1 MNEFPVV
8 LVINCGSSSIKF
20 SVLDASD
27 CEVLMSG
34 IADGIN
40 SENAFLSVNG
50 GEPAPLAHHSY
61 EGALKAIAFELEKR
75 NLNDSVALIGHR
87 IAHGGSIFTE
97 SAIITDEVI
106 DNIRRVSPL
115 APLHNYAN
123 LSGIESAQQLFTG
136 VTQVAVFDTSF
147 HQTMAPEAYLY
158 GLPWKYYEELGVR
171 RYGFHGTSH
180 RYVSQRAHSLLNLAE
195 GDYQQVEKLMAKNAD
210 HAEQPVVNYLLA
222 AEAAQQRGDE
232 ARANQHLERAAELA
246 GNDTIPV
253 EITRVRLQLARNE
266 NHAARHGVDKLL
278 EVTPRH
284 PEVLRLAEQAYIRT
298 GAWSSLLDIIP
309 SMAKAHVGDEE
320 HRAMLEQQA
329 WIGLMDQARADNG
342 SEGLRNWWK
351 NQSRKTRHQVA
362 LQVAMAEHLI
372 ECDDHDTAQ
381 QIIIDGLK
389 RQYDDRLL
397 LPIPRLKTNNPEQL
411 EKVLRQ
417 QIKNVGDRPLLWSTL
432 GQSLMKH
439 GEWQEASLAFRAALK
454 QRPDA
459 YDYAWLADALD
470 RLHKPEEAAAMRRD
484 GLMLTLQNNPPQ

>member
-61 EGALKAIAFELEKR
+61 EGALKAIAFELEKW

-123 LSGIESAQQLFTG
+123 LSGIESAQQLFPG

-180 RYVSQRAHSLLNLAE
+180 RYVSLRAHSLLNLAE
-195 GDYQQVEKLMAKNAD
+195 DDSGLVVAHLGNGASICAVRNGQSVDTSMGMTPLEGLMMGTRSGDVDFGAMSWVASQTNQSLGDLER
-210 HAEQPVVNYLLA
+210 VVNKESGLLGISGLSSDLRVLEKA
-222 AEAAQQRGDE
+222 WHEG
-232 ARANQHLERAAELA
+232 HERAQLA
-246 GNDTIPV
+246 IKTFVHRIARHIAGHAASLRRLDGIIFTGGIGENSSLIRRLVMEHLAVLGV
-253 EITRVRLQLARNE
+253 EIDTEMNNRSNSFGERIVSSENARVICAVIPTNE
-266 NHAARHGVDKLL
+266 
-278 EVTPRH
+278 
-284 PEVLRLAEQAYIRT
+284 
-298 GAWSSLLDIIP
+298 
-309 SMAKAHVGDEE
+309 
-320 HRAMLEQQA
+320 
-329 WIGLMDQARADNG
+329 
-342 SEGLRNWWK
+342 
-351 NQSRKTRHQVA
+351 
-362 LQVAMAEHLI
+362 
-372 ECDDHDTAQ
+372 
-381 QIIIDGLK
+381 
-389 RQYDDRLL
+389 
-397 LPIPRLKTNNPEQL
+397 
-411 EKVLRQ
+411 EKM
-417 QIKNVGDRPLLWSTL
+417 I
-432 GQSLMKH
+432 
-439 GEWQEASLAFRAALK
+439 
-454 QRPDA
+454 
-459 YDYAWLADALD
+459 ALD
-470 RLHKPEEAAAMRRD
+470 AIHLGKVNAPAEFA
-484 GLMLTLQNNPPQ
+484 

>member
-1 MNEFPVV
+1 MRKEMNEFPVV

-123 LSGIESAQQLFTG
+123 LSGIESAQQLFPG

-171 RYGFHGTSH
+171 RYGFHG
-180 RYVSQRAHSLLNLAE
+180 
-195 GDYQQVEKLMAKNAD
+195 
-210 HAEQPVVNYLLA
+210 
-222 AEAAQQRGDE
+222 
-232 ARANQHLERAAELA
+232 
-246 GNDTIPV
+246 
-253 EITRVRLQLARNE
+253 
-266 NHAARHGVDKLL
+266 
-278 EVTPRH
+278 
-284 PEVLRLAEQAYIRT
+284 
-298 GAWSSLLDIIP
+298 
-309 SMAKAHVGDEE
+309 
-320 HRAMLEQQA
+320 
-329 WIGLMDQARADNG
+329 
-342 SEGLRNWWK
+342 
-351 NQSRKTRHQVA
+351 
-362 LQVAMAEHLI
+362 
-372 ECDDHDTAQ
+372 
-381 QIIIDGLK
+381 
-389 RQYDDRLL
+389 
-397 LPIPRLKTNNPEQL
+397 
-411 EKVLRQ
+411 
-417 QIKNVGDRPLLWSTL
+417 RPY
-432 GQSLMKH
+432 K
-439 GEWQEASLAFRAALK
+439 
-454 QRPDA
+454 
-459 YDYAWLADALD
+459 
-470 RLHKPEEAAAMRRD
+470 
-484 GLMLTLQNNPPQ
+484 

>member
-123 LSGIESAQQLFTG
+123 LSGIESAQQLFPG

-147 HQTMAPEAYLY
+147 HQTMAPETYLY

-195 GDYQQVEKLMAKNAD
+195 DDSGLVVAHLGNGASICAVYNGQSVDTSMGMTPLEGLMMGTRSGDVDFGAMSWVASQTNQSLGDLER
-210 HAEQPVVNYLLA
+210 VVNKESGLLGISGLSSDLRVLEKA
-222 AEAAQQRGDE
+222 WHEG
-232 ARANQHLERAAELA
+232 HERA
-246 GNDTIPV
+246 
-253 EITRVRLQLARNE
+253 QLAIKTFVHRIARHIAG
-266 NHAARHGVDKLL
+266 HAAS
-278 EVTPRH
+278 
-284 PEVLRLAEQAYIRT
+284 LRRLDGIIFT
-298 GAWSSLLDIIP
+298 GGIGENSSLIRRLV
-309 SMAKAHVGDEE
+309 M
-320 HRAMLEQQA
+320 
-329 WIGLMDQARADNG
+329 
-342 SEGLRNWWK
+342 
-351 NQSRKTRHQVA
+351 
-362 LQVAMAEHLI
+362 EHLAVLGVVI
-372 ECDDHDTAQ
+372 DTEMNNRSNSFGERIVSSENARV
-381 QIIIDGLK
+381 ICAV
-389 RQYDDRLL
+389 
-397 LPIPRLKTNNPEQL
+397 IPTNE
-411 EKVLRQ
+411 EKM
-417 QIKNVGDRPLLWSTL
+417 I
-432 GQSLMKH
+432 
-439 GEWQEASLAFRAALK
+439 
-454 QRPDA
+454 
-459 YDYAWLADALD
+459 ALD
-470 RLHKPEEAAAMRRD
+470 AIHLGKVNAPAEFA
-484 GLMLTLQNNPPQ
+484 